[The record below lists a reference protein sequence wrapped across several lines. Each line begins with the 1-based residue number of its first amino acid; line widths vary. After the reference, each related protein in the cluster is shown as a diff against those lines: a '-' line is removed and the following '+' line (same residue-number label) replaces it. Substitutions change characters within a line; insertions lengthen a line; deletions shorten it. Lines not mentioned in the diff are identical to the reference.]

1 MISWLISP
9 LPIWAKIVIW
19 VVLVVAIATVCV
31 LWVFP
36 LVQPFLL
43 PATDSTVGGG

>member
-19 VVLVVAIATVCV
+19 LLLIVAIAAVCTFW
-31 LWVFP
+31 LFP
-36 LVQPFLL
+36 ILQPILL
-43 PATDSTVGGG
+43 PEPVSTIGGG